1 MLNAKV
7 TITKGPHKGKT
18 GRIVGIYVADKK
30 YDIRINRQYVA
41 IPFHYIKTNA

>member
-18 GRIVGIYVADKK
+18 GRVVGIYVADKK
-30 YDIRINRQYVA
+30 YDVRINRQYYAV
-41 IPFHYIKTNA
+41 PFHCIKINA